1 MTDSLLP
8 AVLRD
13 LPAGTR
19 SWFARRPERD
29 ATPEARYRLGVSS
42 NLFAEPLP
50 EGIYYPDFAPLVDY
64 RPPEFIALLDA
75 AKTRP
80 WSKCTILDV
89 GCGEG
94 TSSVALGRTGARVI
108 GIEGRP
114 EVVRRAEYLRDRL
127 GYTNV
132 EFRTGSVLDPSL
144 WEQAD
149 AAFVSGLIHHL
160 AEPFQLIELLGKHAT
175 DMVYFCTHLAPKDE
189 AQRAASHFAALLK
202 DPGFRQF
209 RARSLPGI
217 RFVEGHD
224 ARERQSSRRRH
235 PRAGIGN
242 LESWWL
248 AEESLL
254 EAMKAVG
261 FGGQGQIYANE
272 HRLRYRYVFARSAH
286 APQPAPK
293 VDLLWPSPGAPT
305 AAVSAARALAA
316 DIAYLRAERI
326 APSVVGDPDAVP
338 AISAMLEE
346 AGIRVSRSSKYV
358 VLANRR
364 YDGLK
369 QKLGEL
375 LTMRVCRYAF
385 ASFSMAYFQVAPELL
400 DPVTG
405 DRL

>member
-1 MTDSLLP
+1 M
-8 AVLRD
+8 
-13 LPAGTR
+13 
-19 SWFARRPERD
+19 SWFALERKRD

-50 EGIYYPDFAPLVDY
+50 EGIYYPDFTTHIDY
-64 RPPEFIALLDA
+64 RPPEFIGLFDA
-75 AKTRP
+75 AKSKP
-80 WSKCTILDV
+80 WSKCTILDI

-132 EFRTGSVLDPSL
+132 EFRTGSVLDPSV

-160 AEPFQLIELLGKHAT
+160 AEPFQLIELLGKHVAE
-175 DMVYFCTHLAPKDE
+175 MAYFCTHLAPKDE
-189 AQRAASHFAALLK
+189 GQRAASHFAALLQ
-202 DPGFRQF
+202 DPGWRQF

-217 RFVEGHD
+217 RFVESHD
-224 ARERQSSRRRH
+224 ARERQSRRRRH

-254 EAMKAVG
+254 ESMKAVG
-261 FGGQGQIYANE
+261 FGGQRCLYANE
-272 HRLRYRYVFARSAH
+272 HRLRYRYCFARSAQV
-286 APQPAPK
+286 PPSPAGK
-293 VDLLWPSPGAPT
+293 VELLWPTPT
-305 AAVSAARALAA
+305 APAAGEAVARALAA
-316 DIAYLRAERI
+316 DIAYLRRRGV
-326 APSVVGDPDAVP
+326 APSVKGDPQAIPAVTRMLQE
-338 AISAMLEE
+338 ARIGVSTSAE
-346 AGIRVSRSSKYV
+346 YV
-358 VLANRR
+358 VLANPEYEGIRR
-364 YDGLK
+364 
-369 QKLGEL
+369 QIGEL
-375 LTMRVCRYAF
+375 LTLRACRYAF
-385 ASFSMAYFQVAPELL
+385 TSFSMSCFGLAAEPV

-405 DRL
+405 DPLR